1 MPRRIMSFPVRYK
14 TPKRQ
19 KTIETLVGK
28 VCIYVSGKG
37 YYGQIVGWNVQAEL
51 HDGTIIF
58 QQFHNGKGFNNPFD
72 ICEALRGSSSPSHN
86 NILPHGTH
94 LTTSSNCCKH
104 LWCDRYTTTS

>member
-72 ICEALRGSSSPSHN
+72 IGEALSFALNKVTDLVGQEINS
-86 NILPHGTH
+86 
-94 LTTSSNCCKH
+94 
-104 LWCDRYTTTS
+104 